1 MQSVAPGTEKLH
13 ATGQAGVKGLLYEE
27 LLLQTEH
34 GSAAGPR
41 RGEGCTVQLGEGEE
55 GDPIAVLSCLKEGV
69 RTFDS
74 VQTLLAGERAN
85 SNRQVA
91 ER

>member
-13 ATGQAGVKGLLYEE
+13 ATGQAGAKGLLYEE

-41 RGEGCTVQLGEGEE
+41 RGEGCTVQLGEGKRETQQLCS
-55 GDPIAVLSCLKEGV
+55 A
-69 RTFDS
+69 
-74 VQTLLAGERAN
+74 A
-85 SNRQVA
+85 
-91 ER
+91 